1 MRVLKQ
7 KKRYQGYHFQYKLMC
22 VIYLPCFFSE
32 KFVTLFAY
40 QGICFRE
47 RWRKVTSM
55 YKFKV
60 SFAKQIYGYTSNKH
74 SYIFINITHSEIF
87 FAIFQWASI
96 CCQIIQYL
104 ISFFVTTRVI
114 FCELFQKKILFEFLQ
129 CSHSCLYF
137 QVGHPP
143 LYVTFSICPSVCRT
157 PCLRKRTSSDHNFLY
172 TYVK

>member
-7 KKRYQGYHFQYKLMC
+7 KKRYQSYHFQYKLMC
-22 VIYLPCFFSE
+22 VIYLPCFFYE

-40 QGICFRE
+40 QGIFFRE

-60 SFAKQIYGYTSNKH
+60 SFAKQIYGYTSNTVTFLSISLILKYFLQFFNGLLFAARL
-74 SYIFINITHSEIF
+74 SNIWSV
-87 FAIFQWASI
+87 
-96 CCQIIQYL
+96 
-104 ISFFVTTRVI
+104 FFVTTRVI
-114 FCELFQKKILFEFLQ
+114 FCKLFQKKIIFEFLQ

-143 LYVTFSICPSVCRT
+143 LYVTFSILPSVCCT
-157 PCLRKRTSSDHNFLY
+157 PCLRKRTSSDHNFSY